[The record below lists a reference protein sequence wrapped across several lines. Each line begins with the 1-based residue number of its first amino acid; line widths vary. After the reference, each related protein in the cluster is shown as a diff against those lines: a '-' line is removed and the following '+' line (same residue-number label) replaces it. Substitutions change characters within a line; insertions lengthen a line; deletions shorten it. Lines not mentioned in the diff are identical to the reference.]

1 MKPPRWLVK
10 TVAETPSYWL
20 ATALLIFLL
29 LGLEW
34 VTRVS
39 DMPGAQ
45 LVKQADVV
53 LAGQAWQGAT
63 SVELPHEWDDTHRR
77 WAGEAHYR
85 LRLPD
90 ALKDSPLVAEQG
102 LALLIPHVGVRF
114 RVLLNGEVVASEAW
128 RQSGSGYLDSSVQ
141 THFVLLQ
148 SSMLAADWADN
159 QLEIQIRGQA
169 LRFSGLSAVWLGPR
183 DALWERHHWLNWW
196 QVSLTWIVAAS
207 AVMLGL
213 LSLLIWS
220 KSAERLFGL
229 LAGGLLLLAVRLWLS
244 TPVFLP
250 GSFAGWDYVH
260 KLSFTLYCG
269 FIYLFI
275 AELFHFRPSK
285 VSNLV
290 LIMMGMAP
298 LWHVLL
304 AATQDYQLNRL
315 WTGMML
321 LVCVSSLLR
330 EFHRAR
336 WGRNVQQR
344 LMVVV
349 GLAIM
354 GTGLRD
360 FLVVQ
365 MGLSGD
371 VDIRWMT
378 PGSLMMMFAM
388 GGVMLQRTA
397 VSLENAER
405 QKADLARQ
413 VDERDQEFRVVFERL
428 RAIESQRV
436 LEAER
441 RRLTRDMHDGLGSQ
455 LVQTLNLVR
464 SSGPQTDSAAVSA
477 MLSHALEELRMTLD
491 SLEPMEGD
499 LPTILGT
506 LRQRV
511 GPALQAARIEL
522 DWQVQEVPA
531 VPGLEARGVMHLFRC
546 LQEVFA
552 NVVKHAQASRVT
564 VRTWTADGCVYLS
577 VCDNGTGLNDNPDPA
592 VATGGRGLGHI
603 RLRAEAI
610 GVQVVFSAAHPG
622 TCVTFRFSRGADPR
636 ASSAG
641 DTTAS
646 SALLD

>member
-1 MKPPRWLVK
+1 MKPPRWLVT
-10 TVAETPSYWL
+10 TVLKTPSYWL
-20 ATALLIFLL
+20 ATAMLVFLL
-29 LGLEW
+29 LGLALE
-34 VTRVS
+34 TRVTN
-39 DMPGAQ
+39 MPGAH
-45 LVKQADVV
+45 LVQRADVV
-53 LAGQAWQGAT
+53 LAGQDWAGAA
-63 SVELPHEWDDTHRR
+63 SVPLPHGWDDTHRR
-77 WAGEAHYR
+77 WTGEAHYR

-102 LALLIPHVGVRF
+102 LALLIPRVGVRF

-128 RQSGSGYLDSSVQ
+128 RQAGSGYWDASVQ

-148 SSMLAADWADN
+148 PSMLAADWADN
-159 QLEIQIRGQA
+159 RLEIQIKGQA
-169 LRFSGLSAVWLGPR
+169 LRISGLSAVWLGPR
-183 DALWERHHWLNWW
+183 DVLWERHHWLGWW
-196 QVSLTWIVAAS
+196 QVSLTSIVAAS
-207 AVMLGL
+207 AAMLGL
-213 LSLLIWS
+213 LSLLMWS

-229 LAGGLLLLAVRLWLS
+229 LAGGLLMLALRLWLS

-250 GSFAGWDYVH
+250 GSFAAWDYVH

-269 FIYLFI
+269 FSYLFI
-275 AELFHFRPSK
+275 AELFRFRPSK
-285 VSNLV
+285 VRHLV
-290 LIMMGMAP
+290 LIMMGVAP
-298 LWHVLL
+298 FWHVLL
-304 AATQDYQLNRL
+304 AWTQDYQLNRL
-315 WTGMML
+315 WTGAML
-321 LVCVSSLLR
+321 LVFAVSLTR
-330 EFHRAR
+330 EFHRSR
-336 WGRNVQQR
+336 WGMDVQQR

-349 GLAIM
+349 GLATMI
-354 GTGLRD
+354 TALRD

-365 MGLSGD
+365 MGVPGD

-378 PGSLMMMFAM
+378 PGSLMLMFAM

-405 QKADLARQ
+405 QNADLSRQ
-413 VDERDQEFRVVFERL
+413 VDERDEEFRVVFERL
-428 RAIESQRV
+428 RMVENQRV

-464 SSGPQTDSAAVSA
+464 SSGPQTDSAAVAA

-511 GPALQAARIEL
+511 GPTLQAARIAL

-552 NVVKHAQASRVT
+552 NVLKHAQATRVT
-564 VRTWTADGCVYLS
+564 VRTWAADGNVYLS
-577 VCDNGTGLNDNPDPA
+577 VCDNGVGLTHKPDTA
-592 VATGGRGLGHI
+592 LATGGRGLNHI

-610 GVQVVFSAAHPG
+610 GVEVVFAAAHPG
-622 TCVTFRFSRGADPR
+622 TCVSFKFNAHAQP
-636 ASSAG
+636 AG
-641 DTTAS
+641 DAV
-646 SALLD
+646 LDERV